1 MIDFNLLVNY
11 RDRLCGK
18 LICKYERERLI
29 DIPDT
34 TIFYSN
40 INGQI
45 CVSVEYSSSHMD
57 NSKMWIKD
65 GTVCGENKV
74 CSLLFSNDFL
84 IFIVCF

>member
-18 LICKYERERLI
+18 LICKYEKEYI
-29 DIPDT
+29 IEIPDA
-34 TIFYSN
+34 TIIYSN

-45 CVSVEYSSSHMD
+45 CVSVEYSPTYMN

-74 CSLLFSNDFL
+74 CSLLFSNIYTIFL
-84 IFIVCF
+84 NA

>member
-18 LICKYERERLI
+18 LICRYEKDYLI
-29 DIPDT
+29 DIPDA
-34 TIFYSN
+34 TIMYSN

-45 CVSVEYSSSHMD
+45 CISLVYPSNYTGSS
-57 NSKMWIKD
+57 NIWIKD

-74 CSLLFSNDFL
+74 
-84 IFIVCF
+84 